1 MWIMY
6 FITLVY
12 LKHHFCAISIK
23 VINEIFYLLFLI
35 LSLWNLAYMSHSP
48 RVLVLKL
55 KVIHNFMWLV
65 ATRWALQEK
74 LLFKQRKKR
83 EGAGLEGEL
92 QGLVVDCQQISDDDC
107 PLAWEDP
114 QTSKGRYWN
123 IMGSLG
129 LWSSV
134 FQIVSRNPLR
144 VAISFIGCN
153 QQLLKLNKKDLSA
166 LHLVKVLFHKT
177 SVSACLCFN
186 VLGHVSLLGGSWLK
200 TGWEPFLPRVCCVKL

>member
-12 LKHHFCAISIK
+12 LKHHFCAISTK

-35 LSLWNLAYMSHSP
+35 LSLWNLVYMLHSP
-48 RVLVLKL
+48 RVSVLKL

-74 LLFKQRKKR
+74 LLFKERKKR

-92 QGLVVDCQQISDDDC
+92 QESGCRLSTNKWWWLSTCLRGPSNIQGEI
-107 PLAWEDP
+107 
-114 QTSKGRYWN
+114 

-153 QQLLKLNKKDLSA
+153 QQLLKWNKKDLSA

-200 TGWEPFLPRVCCVKL
+200 TGWEPLLLRVCCVKL